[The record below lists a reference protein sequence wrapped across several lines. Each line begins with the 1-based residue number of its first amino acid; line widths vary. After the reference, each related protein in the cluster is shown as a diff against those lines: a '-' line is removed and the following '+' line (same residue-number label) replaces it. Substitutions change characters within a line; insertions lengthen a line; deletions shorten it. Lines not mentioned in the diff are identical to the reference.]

1 MWYNG
6 IDKLEVVEGYMT
18 IEKVRC
24 DGFSEIN
31 LDAFNRQ
38 QEITRIYVRKDEK
51 YVLEE
56 QPGMMDWSIDK
67 KREVALD
74 LVDNNYISYLALE
87 EGKIIGFMSLVKELI
102 SERMIL
108 DLIQVDKNFRGQGIG
123 RILWEKAVEEARLNG
138 ARELYISA
146 CPSEE
151 TINFYRAMGADVT
164 DNPIL
169 SIAND
174 EPDDLQLVYS
184 LV

>member
-1 MWYNG
+1 
-6 IDKLEVVEGYMT
+6 
-18 IEKVRC
+18 
-24 DGFSEIN
+24 
-31 LDAFNRQ
+31 
-38 QEITRIYVRKDEK
+38 
-51 YVLEE
+51 
-56 QPGMMDWSIDK
+56 
-67 KREVALD
+67 
-74 LVDNNYISYLALE
+74 
-87 EGKIIGFMSLVKELI
+87 MS
-102 SERMIL
+102 
-108 DLIQVDKNFRGQGIG
+108 
-123 RILWEKAVEEARLNG
+123 ILWEKAVEEARLNG

>member
-1 MWYNG
+1 
-6 IDKLEVVEGYMT
+6 MT

-74 LVDNNYISYLALE
+74 LIDSKYISYLALASSRKNLLLFLFCGCCNPCGETFFE
-87 EGKIIGFMSLVKELI
+87 ERHLIGIFAVVSLYSIVDGLSIIGICNLYNAFIACSG
-102 SERMIL
+102 
-108 DLIQVDKNFRGQGIG
+108 NG
-123 RILWEKAVEEARLNG
+123 RISNR
-138 ARELYISA
+138 
-146 CPSEE
+146 
-151 TINFYRAMGADVT
+151 
-164 DNPIL
+164 
-169 SIAND
+169 
-174 EPDDLQLVYS
+174 LQLFSIVAF
-184 LV
+184 VQI

>member
-1 MWYNG
+1 
-6 IDKLEVVEGYMT
+6 MT

-24 DGFSEIN
+24 NGFSEIN
-31 LDAFNRQ
+31 LDDFNRQ
-38 QEITRIYVRKDEK
+38 QEITRIYVRKDGK
-51 YVLEE
+51 YVLKE
-56 QPGMMDWSIDK
+56 QPGIMDWSIDK

-74 LVDNNYISYLALE
+74 LVDNNYISYLAVE
-87 EGKIIGFMSLVKELI
+87 EGKIIGFMSLVKKLVYK
-102 SERMIL
+102 RMIL

-123 RILWEKAVEEARLNG
+123 RKLWEKAVEEARLNG

-151 TINFYRAMGADVT
+151 TIHFYKAMGAEVT
-164 DNPIL
+164 YNPIL

-184 LV
+184 IM

>member
-1 MWYNG
+1 
-6 IDKLEVVEGYMT
+6 MT

-123 RILWEKAVEEARLNG
+123 CILWEKARLNG
-138 ARELYISA
+138 ARELTLT
-146 CPSEE
+146 ELL
-151 TINFYRAMGADVT
+151 TVK
-164 DNPIL
+164 L
-169 SIAND
+169 SSTAV
-174 EPDDLQLVYS
+174 QLKPLRHSGQTV
-184 LV
+184 

>member
-1 MWYNG
+1 
-6 IDKLEVVEGYMT
+6 MT
-18 IEKVRC
+18 IEKVRY

-74 LVDNNYISYLALE
+74 LVDNKYISYLALE

-108 DLIQVDKNFRGQGIG
+108 DLIQVDKSFRGQGIG
-123 RILWEKAVEEARLNG
+123 RMLWEKAVEEARSNS
-138 ARELYISA
+138 AKELYISA

-151 TINFYRAMGADVT
+151 TIRFYKAMGAEVT
-164 DNPIL
+164 DKPIMA
-169 SIAND
+169 IAKD
-174 EPDDLQLVYS
+174 EPDDLQMVCRIG
-184 LV
+184 

>member
-1 MWYNG
+1 MNM
-6 IDKLEVVEGYMT
+6 K
-18 IEKVRC
+18 IEKVRN
-24 DGFSEIN
+24 DGFSDIS
-31 LDAFNRQ
+31 LDDFNRQ
-38 QEITRIYVRKDEK
+38 QRITRIYVRKDEK

-56 QPGMMDWSIDK
+56 QPGVMDWGIDK
-67 KREVALD
+67 KREVAHE
-74 LVDNNYISYLALE
+74 LVDSNYISYLALE
-87 EGKIIGFMSLVKELI
+87 EDRIVGFMSLVKKLM

-123 RILWEKAVEEARLNG
+123 RILWEKAVEEARING

-164 DNPIL
+164 DNPII

-184 LV
+184 IV

>member
-1 MWYNG
+1 
-6 IDKLEVVEGYMT
+6 MT

-24 DGFSEIN
+24 DGFLEIN

-74 LVDNNYISYLALE
+74 LVDSKYISYLALE
-87 EGKIIGFMSLVKELI
+87 EGKIIGFMRLVKELI

-123 RILWEKAVEEARLNG
+123 CILWEKAVEEARLNG

-184 LV
+184 LM

>member
-1 MWYNG
+1 MK
-6 IDKLEVVEGYMT
+6 IV
-18 IEKVRC
+18 KVSR
-24 DGFSEIN
+24 DAFPEIN
-31 LDAFNRQ
+31 LDGFNRQ
-38 QEITRIYVRKDEK
+38 QKITRIYVKKGDT

-56 QPGMMDWSIDK
+56 QPGVMDWSIDK
-67 KREVALD
+67 KREVAQD
-74 LVDNNYISYLALE
+74 LMDSKYISYLAIKE
-87 EGKIIGFMSLVKELI
+87 ARIIGFMSLVKELI

-184 LV
+184 LM